1 MRRWDSL
8 MTAPDHVDA
17 VYSRLFPKLVG
28 ALSLYCGDRWVA
40 EEIAQETLSR
50 LWERSASREVE
61 SPDAWSY
68 RVAFN
73 LAKSWFRR
81 RAIERR
87 VRPERERA
95 VDGSDDATVDDIVM
109 RAAIDRLPPRQR
121 QAVVLRYFADLS
133 VDDTATVMR
142 CAPGTVKAHTHKA
155 LAALA
160 GSGLDDERTRDG

>member
-1 MRRWDSL
+1 

-28 ALSLYCGDRWVA
+28 AVSLYCGDRWVA
-40 EEIAQETLSR
+40 EEIAQEALSR
-50 LWERSASREVE
+50 LWEQSSTREIG

-73 LAKSWFRR
+73 LANSWFRR

-87 VRPERERA
+87 VRAEREMVIA
-95 VDGSDDATVDDIVM
+95 GVDDASVDDVVV

-121 QAVVLRYFADLS
+121 EAIVLRYFADLS
-133 VDDTATVMR
+133 VEETATVMR
-142 CAPGTVKAHTHKA
+142 CAAGTVKAHTHKA

-160 GSGLDDERTRDG
+160 SSGLRDEGADDG

>member
-1 MRRWDSL
+1 

-28 ALSLYCGDRWVA
+28 AVSLYCGDRWVA
-40 EEIAQETLSR
+40 EEIAQEALSR
-50 LWERSASREVE
+50 LWEQSSTREIA

-73 LAKSWFRR
+73 LANSWFRR

-87 VRPERERA
+87 VRAEREM
-95 VDGSDDATVDDIVM
+95 VIGGVDDASVDDVVV

-121 QAVVLRYFADLS
+121 EAIVLRYFADLS
-133 VDDTATVMR
+133 VEETATVMR
-142 CAPGTVKAHTHKA
+142 CAAGTVKAHTHKA

-160 GSGLDDERTRDG
+160 RSGLRDEGADDG

>member
-1 MRRWDSL
+1 
-8 MTAPDHVDA
+8 MTAPDELDA

-28 ALSLYCGDRWVA
+28 AVSLYCGDRWVA
-40 EEIAQETLSR
+40 EEIAQEALSR
-50 LWERSASREVE
+50 LWEHSSTREIT

-73 LAKSWFRR
+73 LANSWFRR

-87 VRPERERA
+87 VRAERDVL
-95 VDGSDDATVDDIVM
+95 VDGADDVSVDDIVV

-121 QAVVLRYFADLS
+121 EAIVLRYFADLS
-133 VDDTATVMR
+133 VEDTATVMR
-142 CAPGTVKAHTHKA
+142 CAAGTVKAHTHKA

-160 GSGLDDERTRDG
+160 DSDLRDGGADVG